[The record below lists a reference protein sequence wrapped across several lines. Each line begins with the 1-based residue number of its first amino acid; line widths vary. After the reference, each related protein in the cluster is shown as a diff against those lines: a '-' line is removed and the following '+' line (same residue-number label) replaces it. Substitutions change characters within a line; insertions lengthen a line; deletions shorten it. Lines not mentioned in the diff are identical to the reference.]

1 MLLSYK
7 YQLQPTHSQMK
18 SLEFICEEQR
28 VLYNAALQER
38 IDCYSKTNK
47 PITYYN
53 QCKSLKDIEQNIPVN
68 LQRWTL
74 SKLDISFK
82 AFFKRLKS
90 KIKAGFP
97 RYRAKSRWKS
107 FGFAE
112 FSGIRLKENK
122 LYFKGLVNGL
132 KIHLHRPIGL
142 GDITGCVFTKTDFG
156 WYVSIQVKSVSP
168 PKKEI
173 KTMIGIDMGLI
184 HLATLSNGVHIPNI
198 RTTKRYER
206 KLRIRQRQISRC
218 HKGSNRR
225 KKIKLSIARIHRK
238 ITNTRDTYL
247 HQITNDLVNR
257 YDLIAVEQLNI
268 KGMIQSNLAKSIS
281 DAAWNKFI
289 QYLDYKAERAGSQV
303 RKANAWR
310 SSQECSGCGT
320 FIKKGLS
327 VRIHICYSCGLVM
340 DRDENAAIN
349 ILNRAVVSPELA
361 NVINYDMRLTGDFVQ

>member
-7 YQLQPTHSQMK
+7 YQLQPTHSQMN
-18 SLEFICEEQR
+18 SSDFICEEQR

-132 KIHLHRPIGL
+132 KIHLHRPKIGRAS
-142 GDITGCVFTKTDFG
+142 C
-156 WYVSIQVKSVSP
+156 
-168 PKKEI
+168 
-173 KTMIGIDMGLI
+173 
-184 HLATLSNGVHIPNI
+184 
-198 RTTKRYER
+198 RER
-206 KLRIRQRQISRC
+206 
-218 HKGSNRR
+218 
-225 KKIKLSIARIHRK
+225 
-238 ITNTRDTYL
+238 
-247 HQITNDLVNR
+247 V
-257 YDLIAVEQLNI
+257 
-268 KGMIQSNLAKSIS
+268 
-281 DAAWNKFI
+281 
-289 QYLDYKAERAGSQV
+289 
-303 RKANAWR
+303 
-310 SSQECSGCGT
+310 
-320 FIKKGLS
+320 
-327 VRIHICYSCGLVM
+327 
-340 DRDENAAIN
+340 
-349 ILNRAVVSPELA
+349 
-361 NVINYDMRLTGDFVQ
+361 